1 MVNFIIGF
9 LVVLLFLYCH
19 TFRQLLLHPFK
30 FTYYLVKDI
39 VLYFVHHKRDLCP
52 TGQINAYVAHF
63 GRGKTLS
70 VTAFLTQMYRRYNN
84 KRVWD
89 RDRRQ
94 MVTQKVEILS
104 NVEFLHVPSVPL
116 LSMADISARAAH
128 NKEIDLEQGTLTVT
142 LVLIDEASAQ
152 LNSRDY
158 RNNFDADTINTLVTC
173 RHYHLSLFYTTQKFK
188 FADALLRG
196 ITQQCI
202 KCYKFWRIQKLIGYN
217 ADQVEIA
224 GDTTLVK
231 PLYTRS
237 FFVTDKHYDNYDT
250 LATVDKLVKDA
261 QAGKMMSAQ
270 EILAARGNAELALD
284 AVTRPSRRLKRMR
297 RGDKG

>member
-1 MVNFIIGF
+1 MVVF
-9 LVVLLFLYCH
+9 LMIFFVLLLLVYCH
-19 TFRQLLLHPFK
+19 TFRQFVLHPFK
-30 FTYYLVKDI
+30 FTYYLARDI
-39 VLYFVHHKRDLCP
+39 VLYFVQHKRDLCP

-70 VTAFLTQMYRRYNN
+70 ATTFLAGLYRRYNN

-89 RDRRQ
+89 RDRQQ

-104 NVEFLHVPSVPL
+104 NVDFKRVPSVPL

-224 GDTTLVK
+224 GDTSLVK

-237 FFVTDKHYDNYDT
+237 FFVLDKHYNNYDT

-261 QAGKMMSAQ
+261 QAGKMMTAQ
-270 EILAARGNAELALD
+270 EILTARGNADLALD
-284 AVTRPSRRLKRMR
+284 AVTSPSRRLRRMR
-297 RGDKG
+297 RRDKG

>member
-1 MVNFIIGF
+1 MVNFIICF
-9 LVVLLFLYCH
+9 FAAMLFIYCH
-19 TFRQLLLHPFK
+19 TVRQFVLHPFK

-39 VLYFVHHKRDLCP
+39 VLYFVRRKRHLCP
-52 TGQINAYVAHF
+52 TGEISAYVAHF

-70 VTAFLTQMYRRYNN
+70 ATAHLTALYRRYNN

-94 MVTQKVEILS
+94 MVTQKIEILS
-104 NVEFLHVPSVPL
+104 NVDFLCIPSVPL

-142 LVLIDEASAQ
+142 LVLVDEASAQ

-202 KCYKFWRIQKLIGYN
+202 KCHKFWRIQKLYGYN

-231 PLYTRS
+231 PIYTRS
-237 FFVTDKHYDNYDT
+237 FFVTDKHYNNYDT

-261 QAGKMMSAQ
+261 KDGKMMSAQ

-284 AVTRPSRRLKRMR
+284 AVTRPSRRLRRMR

>member
-1 MVNFIIGF
+1 MVVF
-9 LVVLLFLYCH
+9 LVIFMALLLLVYCH
-19 TFRQLLLHPFK
+19 TLRQFVRHPFK
-30 FTYYLVKDI
+30 FTYYLARDI
-39 VLYFVHHKRDLCP
+39 VLYFVQHKRDLCP
-52 TGQINAYVAHF
+52 TGQITAYVAHF

-70 VTAFLTQMYRRYNN
+70 ATAFLAQMYRRYNN

-104 NVEFLHVPSVPL
+104 NVKFLTIPSVPL

-128 NKEIDLEQGTLTVT
+128 NKEIDLEQETLTVT

-202 KCYKFWRIQKLIGYN
+202 KCFKFWRIQKLIYYN

-231 PLYTRS
+231 PLCTKSY
-237 FFVTDKHYDNYDT
+237 FVTDKHYNSYDT
-250 LATVDKLVKDA
+250 LATVDRLVKDA
-261 QAGKMMSAQ
+261 QAGKMMTAQ
-270 EILAARGNAELALD
+270 EILTARGNADLALD
-284 AVTRPSRRLKRMR
+284 AVTSPSRRLRRMR
-297 RGDKG
+297 RRDKG